1 MEEVM
6 SSSKTILQTVAATA
20 IFAALAINAAHAAN
34 NAHVRAVAKPN
45 GQVQYAQAPRYAARR
60 TAPSQ
65 DQWGGW
71 GSWDSSSSQYAQAP
85 RHAARKAAP
94 SQDQWGVSVTFGPS
108 SSSSSASNLDDE
120 VRQIDDINRSLQE
133 SLDAINAASQADAA
147 GDAAMEAQ
155 MQSDLIRANE
165 PVGPQ

>member
-60 TAPSQ
+60 AAPSQ

-71 GSWDSSSSQYAQAP
+71 GSWDASSSQNAQAP
-85 RHAARKAAP
+85 RFAARRAAP

-120 VRQIDDINRSLQE
+120 VRHTDEINRSLQE
-133 SLDAINAASQADAA
+133 SSDAINAASQADAA